1 MKLMKSSI
9 YVGCTTLFLDASTLL
24 IRSIY
29 AFVDG
34 QSSLGMSM
42 IVYAAFVAMISAVLL
57 NFACKIP
64 NDYFARPNGKTKYNL
79 FTTILLVIGIMFA
92 LIATATLLE
101 AIKDVC
107 VVCIVFAGL
116 EILSSLATIVMSV
129 ILYKK

>member
-9 YVGCTTLFLDASTLL
+9 YVGCTTLFLDASTLI

-29 AFVDG
+29 SFIDG
-34 QSSLGMSM
+34 KTNLGIWML
-42 IVYAAFVAMISAVLL
+42 VYAGFVAMIAGVLL
-57 NFACKIP
+57 SLACKMGD
-64 NDYFARPNGKTKYNL
+64 DYFNKPNGRNKYNL
-79 FTTILLVIGIMFA
+79 FTTIMLVVGVLFA

-107 VVCIVFAGL
+107 IVCIVFAGL
-116 EILSSLATIVMSV
+116 EILASLATIVMSV

>member
-9 YVGCTTLFLDASTLL
+9 YVGCTTLFLDASTLI

-29 AFVDG
+29 SFIDG
-34 QSSLGMSM
+34 KTNLGIWML
-42 IVYAAFVAMISAVLL
+42 VYAGFVAMIAGVLL
-57 NFACKIP
+57 SLTCKMGD
-64 NDYFARPNGKTKYNL
+64 DYFNKPNGRNKYNL
-79 FTTILLVIGIMFA
+79 FTTILLVVGVLFA

-107 VVCIVFAGL
+107 IVCIVFAGL
-116 EILSSLATIVMSV
+116 EILASLATIVMSV

>member
-34 QSSLGMSM
+34 QTSLGMSM
-42 IVYAAFVAMISAVLL
+42 IVYAGFVAMISGVLL
-57 NFACKIP
+57 SFACKIP
-64 NDYFARPNGKTKYNL
+64 NDFRTKSNGKTKYNL
-79 FTTILLVIGIMFA
+79 FTTILLVVGIMFA

-101 AIKDVC
+101 AIKEVC
-107 VVCIVFAGL
+107 VICAVFAGL
-116 EILSSLATIVMSV
+116 EILSSLATIVMSIV
-129 ILYKK
+129 LYKK

>member
-9 YVGCTTLFLDASTLL
+9 YVGCTTLFLDASTLI

-29 AFVDG
+29 SFIDG
-34 QSSLGMSM
+34 NTNLGIWML
-42 IVYAAFVAMISAVLL
+42 VYAGFVAMIAGVLL
-57 NFACKIP
+57 SLVCKMGD
-64 NDYFARPNGKTKYNL
+64 DYFNKPNGKNKYNL
-79 FTTILLVIGIMFA
+79 FTTIMLVVGVLFA

-107 VVCIVFAGL
+107 IVCIVFAGL
-116 EILSSLATIVMSV
+116 EILASLATIVMSV